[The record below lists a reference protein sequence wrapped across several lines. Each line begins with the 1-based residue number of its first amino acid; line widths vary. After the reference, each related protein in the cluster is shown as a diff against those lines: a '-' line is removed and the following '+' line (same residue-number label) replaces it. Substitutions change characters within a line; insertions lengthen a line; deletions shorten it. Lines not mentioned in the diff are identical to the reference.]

1 MVYSNNKSTKVHPQK
16 QQALLAFSLRRR
28 CEFYEPD
35 EVTDAQHPI
44 KSFYPQKKGNI
55 KMNIKLLKLLNKN
68 ARIAP
73 ADMATMLGLSEEEVL
88 REIAEMERD
97 GLIRGYK
104 AVIDWDQLDNTYV
117 SAIIELKVTP
127 KAGFGFEDVAA
138 KVMKYPEVESVYL
151 MSGVYDLNVVVK
163 GKSLQDVA
171 NFVAKELSAM
181 ESVTSTATHFVMRRY
196 KELDVELLGSGK
208 DERGSYLL

>member
-1 MVYSNNKSTKVHPQK
+1 
-16 QQALLAFSLRRR
+16 
-28 CEFYEPD
+28 
-35 EVTDAQHPI
+35 
-44 KSFYPQKKGNI
+44 
-55 KMNIKLLKLLNKN
+55 MNIKLLNKN

-73 ADMATMLGLSEEEVL
+73 ADLATMLGISEEEVT
-88 REIAEMERD
+88 REIAEMERE

-163 GKSLQDVA
+163 GKTFQEVA
-171 NFVAKELSAM
+171 KFVAKELSTI
-181 ESVTSTATHFVMRRY
+181 ESVTSTATHFVLRRY
-196 KELDVELLGSGK
+196 KEMDVELMGGE
-208 DERGSYLL
+208 DERGSYSL